1 MLEPNFWFGSG
12 SGKGFYYKK
21 VILVVTD
28 RPENDL
34 PDNLILG
41 NAGFTLFGSTGI
53 CGISTEE
60 ERIFL
65 ICNSGPN

>member
-41 NAGFTLFGSTGI
+41 NAGFALFGSTGI
-53 CGISTEE
+53 STEE
-60 ERIFL
+60 KRIFL